1 MTYQPLE
8 PTLPAVFG
16 NLNPASEA
24 RAQPRMASTTDLPPS
39 ATRCSRNHPL
49 SCVLTAASRLH
60 ATHHLSMADRPIHC
74 ARARGPL
81 LDHSRAQAYVHH
93 LTASRMRVISRHCPA
108 PALTYTLAVQ
118 TSAQRGRRLASSSR
132 KVIRFLLSP

>member
-1 MTYQPLE
+1 MLTEPSTSVLVSPPLTTYTSS
-8 PTLPAVFG
+8 PTLAVV
-16 NLNPASEA
+16 
-24 RAQPRMASTTDLPPS
+24 
-39 ATRCSRNHPL
+39 